1 MIKIRVKTSTGKITL
16 AGFGPEKYQMLGWGK
31 FAVNVVKERVR
42 AGIGSDDSPMKDLKP
57 SYAKFKAKT
66 GKIAIRNL
74 TFSGAML
81 DNLQVRYADP
91 SKVRADITS
100 RLGRIKAR
108 TNERRTP
115 WFGFSRSDE
124 KKVFTEGTRLFTGN
138 IRNIGIKLRA
148 NGALGRRPIWLDPL
162 GIKASARVAA

>member
-1 MIKIRVKTSTGKITL
+1 MIKIKIKTPTGKITL

-31 FAVNVVKERVR
+31 FAVDVVKTRVR
-42 AGIGSDDSPMKDLKP
+42 AGVGSDDSPMKALKP
-57 SYAKFKAKT
+57 SYGKFKAKT
-66 GKIAIRNL
+66 GKVPIRNL

-91 SKVRADITS
+91 TKVRADITS

-124 KKVFTEGTRLFTGN
+124 KKIFTEGTRIFKGN
-138 IRNIGIKLRA
+138 LRNIGLKLRA
-148 NGALGRRPIWLDPL
+148 DGALGRKPIWLDPL
-162 GIKASARVAA
+162 GIKAPARVAA